1 MNFKVKDVI
10 NFIKT
15 QLEHKGIRFKE
26 NDKNLIIECP
36 ICKYRDRKSNKVKLY
51 ISKDEDKPLIFHC
64 FRCETKGTIF
74 KLSKILKQYYNINLS
89 QKFDIFEFV
98 ELNKNKILSKS
109 LTNNSIGLAEYLTNL
124 KIEDILN
131 YEFTIRVPKIQDYLL
146 FSDKE
151 VNIIENGDKF
161 IFQDLQSFIKNG
173 FRFSEYI
180 QKKRGIEFLLSP
192 QFKFINQLNYKVL
205 YFSNS
210 YLNKQKFRNRTVFLT
225 SLNQKYFARLIDIL
239 EKNKTNQKRYL
250 YPSLPVINE
259 IDITYKPLYQS
270 DMFFFSLKNDFL
282 LSKLYE
288 NLLFKN
294 TEIYLEHYK
303 DSNSS
308 IKNLIIEKINEFISE
323 ISKRKEILTI
333 ENLYVFE
340 GIFDGLKFIDLQIQ
354 TNSLNNFENSHF
366 ISVGGFH
373 NFRLTLLFLRVL
385 SFYLQLTNNKIK
397 RLKIQNLI
405 FIFDGDLD
413 TEKQIKPITNFIYT
427 NFFYFNKFRKER
439 LNDKDIFISDFID
452 NLEIEN
458 IRFIKF
464 RYKNK
469 KDIGELTPQEFNE
482 IKNKIIF

>member
-10 NFIKT
+10 NFIKLE
-15 QLEHKGIRFKE
+15 LEHKGIRFKE

-36 ICKYRDRKSNKVKLY
+36 ICKYRDRKPNKIKLY
-51 ISKDEDKPLIFHC
+51 ISKEEDKPLIFHC
-64 FRCETKGTIF
+64 FRCGTKGTIF
-74 KLSKILKQYYNINLS
+74 KLSKILKQYYNINIS
-89 QKFDIFEFV
+89 QKFDIFEFI
-98 ELNKNKILSKS
+98 ELNKNRILSKS
-109 LTNNSIGLAEYLTNL
+109 LTNNAIGLAEYITNL

-146 FSDKE
+146 FSEKE
-151 VNIIENGDKF
+151 LNIIENEDKF
-161 IFQDLQSFIKNG
+161 ILQDLQSFIKNG
-173 FRFSEYI
+173 FQFNEYI
-180 QKKRGIEFLLSP
+180 QKERGIEFLLSP
-192 QFKFINQLNYKVL
+192 QFRFIKQLDYKVL
-205 YFSNS
+205 YFPNS
-210 YLNKQKFRNRTVFLT
+210 YLNKQKFRNRIVFLT

-239 EKNKTNQKRYL
+239 EKNKNNQKRYL
-250 YPSLPVINE
+250 YPSLPE
-259 IDITYKPLYQS
+259 IDTTYKPLYQS
-270 DMFFFSLKNDFL
+270 DMFFFSLKNDIL

-288 NLLFKN
+288 NLLLKN

-308 IKNLIIEKINEFISE
+308 IKELIIEKINKFINE
-323 ISKRKEILTI
+323 ITERKETITI

-385 SFYLQLTNNKIK
+385 SFYLQIVNDDIK
-397 RLKIQNLI
+397 KLKIQNLI

-413 TEKQIKPITNFIYT
+413 TDRQIKPITDFLYT
-427 NFFYFNKFRKER
+427 NFFYFNKFRKEK